1 MARRASDNNSA
12 NSQFFLMLKETSSL
26 SGEYTVV
33 VRSWTAWTW

>member
-1 MARRASDNNSA
+1 
-12 NSQFFLMLKETSSL
+12 MLKETSSL